1 MAVRVVDNDPASR
14 RSHLWAIGYTSA
26 ESLAN
31 KFSDGKDSP
40 ELREKDRTLCEIFDE
55 KGPEFKSRLDRQP
68 VPISGAYPLN
78 TAK

>member
-1 MAVRVVDNDPASR
+1 VAVRVVDNDPASR

-55 KGPEFKSRLDRQP
+55 KGP
-68 VPISGAYPLN
+68 
-78 TAK
+78 